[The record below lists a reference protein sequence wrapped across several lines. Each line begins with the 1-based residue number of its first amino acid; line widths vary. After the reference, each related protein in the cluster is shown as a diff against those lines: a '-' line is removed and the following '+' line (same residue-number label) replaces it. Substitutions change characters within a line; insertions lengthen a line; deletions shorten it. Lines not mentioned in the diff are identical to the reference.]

1 MKWGIDLQT
10 EHERYLTDEV
20 FRKPVFVT
28 DYPKE
33 IKAFYMRLND
43 DKKTV
48 AAADLLAPGI
58 GEIIGGSQREEREDV
73 LRERME
79 ELGMRQEDYRW
90 YLDLRRFGGVKHTGF
105 GLGFD
110 RIVMYITGI
119 EQYPRCDSVS
129 ADAEDAGV
137 LRENRK
143 KGESGDMKQPQRE
156 RKIDTVLFD
165 FDGTVMDTNEIILRS
180 WEYTFERL
188 RGEKPDRKMLL
199 ATFGEPLKMTMRDFF
214 GGDEAEV
221 ERNIEIYRSYQRD
234 HYLDHISL
242 FPGIYEMLAA
252 VKSAGFRTAL
262 VTSRLRPTTYDG
274 VKKFDIGRFFDHI
287 ITGGRCDAP

>member
-1 MKWGIDLQT
+1 
-10 EHERYLTDEV
+10 
-20 FRKPVFVT
+20 
-28 DYPKE
+28 
-33 IKAFYMRLND
+33 
-43 DKKTV
+43 
-48 AAADLLAPGI
+48 
-58 GEIIGGSQREEREDV
+58 
-73 LRERME
+73 
-79 ELGMRQEDYRW
+79 
-90 YLDLRRFGGVKHTGF
+90 
-105 GLGFD
+105 
-110 RIVMYITGI
+110 
-119 EQYPRCDSVS
+119 
-129 ADAEDAGV
+129 
-137 LRENRK
+137 
-143 KGESGDMKQPQRE
+143 MKQPQRE

-287 ITGGRCDAP
+287 ITADDVTRHKPDPQPARKALECLNSSAEAAVMLGDTKQDVLCAKNAGIISILVGWSMALPGEKATGILKPDYILDRPENLLSLIGSVKETED